1 MSKTPKQY
9 RKLRGR
15 GATLTHYVKLY
26 MGADHLLQV
35 FSTGF
40 TESYKRF
47 YFGDI
52 QAITIRK
59 TMVGKIVNAVL
70 GTIVAAF
77 AAFALSTSDTVALV
91 LGSIAA
97 CFAFVLGINVA
108 WGPTCTCYLRTAV
121 QNEKLPSLSRLRR
134 ARRVLSHLQPQILA
148 FQGGISDQEVQS
160 RLGGAAP
167 SSPGSLPP
175 VISATG

>member
-1 MSKTPKQY
+1 MPKTPKQY

-26 MGADHLLQV
+26 LGADHLLQV

-40 TESYKRF
+40 TETYKRF
-47 YFGDI
+47 YFRDI

-59 TMVGKIVNAVL
+59 TIVGKIVNAVL
-70 GTIVAAF
+70 GAILIAF
-77 AAFALSTSDTVALV
+77 AAFALSTSDTAALV

-97 CFAFVLGINVA
+97 CFAGLLGINLA

-148 FQGGISDQEVQS
+148 FQGGISDEEIRS
-160 RLGGAAP
+160 RLGGGVP
-167 SSPGSLPP
+167 SSEGGLPP